1 MRISYNYILNSK
13 ATVRAYFLIIVITL
27 ISCNDLSFSRKDKFK
42 SLEGTKWVLDF
53 EAINKGY
60 RNDYF
65 EDGMNGRVLEFITE
79 DRIIVYDLFQNKDT
93 KMRYISYNFEKKEQS
108 GQFYSLEAKYPSP
121 TSTEPSF
128 VELTKMNPRRF
139 FNVYKKSGII
149 EVLSNPN
156 NIIYRIKR

>member
-1 MRISYNYILNSK
+1 MNSK
-13 ATVRAYFLIIVITL
+13 ATVCAYLIIIVL
-27 ISCNDLSFSRKDKFK
+27 ASCNDLSSSRKNAFK

-53 EAINKGY
+53 EASNLHINNSY

-79 DRIIVYDLFQNKDT
+79 DRIIIYDSFQNKDT
-93 KMRYISYNFEKKEQS
+93 KIRYTTYKFEKNKQS
-108 GQFYSLEAKYPSP
+108 GEFSSLEAKHPSP

-128 VELTKMNPRRF
+128 VELTKMNTRRR
-139 FNVYKKSGII
+139 FNVYKTSGLI
-149 EVLSNPN
+149 EVLHSPN